1 MRSKLL
7 GLVAALVL
15 GGISTAANA
24 FSVYLQPSMQDVAL
38 GNSFGVDV
46 YWDFTG
52 NATLGGGT
60 DVTWDASALSFVS
73 LVFDTNPNF
82 DPAFT
87 RQGTITPGLIDGMAT
102 GSFNG
107 LAGTGPLYIA
117 TITFQTLASGSYAIN
132 LAQDDTGVAGPFVSI
147 LGQTYPDLVFEGGIV
162 NVSGVPLPAAAWLM
176 LGGLGTL
183 LGYRRKA

>member
-1 MRSKLL
+1 MTSKLL

-24 FSVYLQPSMQDVAL
+24 VSVYLQPSTQDVVL

-60 DVTWDASALSFVS
+60 DVTWDPSGLSFVS
-73 LVFDTNPNF
+73 LVFDTNPLF

-87 RQGTITPGLIDGMAT
+87 RIGDVSPGLIDGMAT

-107 LAGTGPLYIA
+107 LAGSGPLYIA
-117 TITFQTLASGSYAIN
+117 TITFQTLAAGSFAID
-132 LAQDDTGVAGPFVSI
+132 LSEDAGIAGPFVSI
-147 LGQTYPDLVFEGGIV
+147 LGMTYTDLTFTGGNV
-162 NVSGVPLPAAAWLM
+162 NVSAVPLPAAAWLM
-176 LGGLGTL
+176 IGGLGAL